1 MRNIFGWIFVLVLM
15 PTVVVAGAADAR
27 ANSGKGGS
35 SSLRDDVYCLA
46 QNIYHEARG
55 EPMEGKLAVGHVVL
69 NRMAD
74 RRYPG
79 LACSVIRQGGEARRH
94 RCQFSWWCDGR
105 SDEARNRIAWQE
117 SLVIA
122 YLIRAGVTPDPTGG
136 ALWYHADYVEPDWAK
151 RLNRHVQIGKHIF
164 YTDPR
169 RNAAPPPADET
180 AGSTTQVADAGS

>member
-1 MRNIFGWIFVLVLM
+1 MRNIFKAIVFLAAV
-15 PTVVVAGAADAR
+15 PTAMAAGTQTVSA
-27 ANSGKGGS
+27 KGGAPT
-35 SSLRDDVYCLA
+35 LRQDIFCLA

-74 RRYPG
+74 KRYPG
-79 LACSVIRQGGEARRH
+79 LACSVIRQGGEKRRH

-105 SDEARNRIAWQE
+105 SDQARDRTAWQE
-117 SLVIA
+117 SLVLA
-122 YLIRAGVTPDPTGG
+122 YLIKAGVTPDPTGG
-136 ALWYHADYVEPDWAK
+136 ALWYHATYVEPSWAK

-169 RNAAPPPADET
+169 QAARKKDAER
-180 AGSTTQVADAGS
+180 ATQVADAGS